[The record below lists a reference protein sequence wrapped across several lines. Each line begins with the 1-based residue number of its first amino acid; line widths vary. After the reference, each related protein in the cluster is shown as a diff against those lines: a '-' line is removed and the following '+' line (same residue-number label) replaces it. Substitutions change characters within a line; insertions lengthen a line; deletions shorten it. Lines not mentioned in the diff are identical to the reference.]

1 MIIPSDIQ
9 LLVEAR
15 KNVVST
21 VDESQREYFALNDLN
36 H

>member
-1 MIIPSDIQ
+1 
-9 LLVEAR
+9 LVEAR

-36 H
+36 HWPNDLVSN